1 MGWRRGTTFALVVF
15 TAGCGSQQLDRK
27 VLLIGLDGVRVDVLA
42 AASTPHL
49 DALIAQGTFSDQART
64 GDPTVSGPGWSSM
77 LTGVWPAKHGV
88 HGNDFAG
95 KQYDRYPDFLTRL
108 EQLDPAYRT
117 FAVVDW
123 PPLGTAVSGGP
134 LLSNLLDRLVTID
147 GDSLGYQMADSLSVL
162 EASAYLRTAD
172 LDAAF
177 VYFGDIDVVGHDTG
191 SLSDAYREAIER
203 TDRQVGILVAALAER
218 PRYHREDW
226 LILVSTDHGRTD
238 AGGHGG
244 TSLAERTIFY
254 LASGPSAATG
264 VPPTAPRIV
273 DVAVTALT
281 HLGVT
286 IDPAWELDGVAV
298 GLRRPR

>member
-1 MGWRRGTTFALVVF
+1 MGWLRGTSFVLVALTV
-15 TAGCGSQQLDRK
+15 GCGSEQPDRK

-49 DALIAQGTFSDQART
+49 DALIAQGTFSGQART

-88 HGNDFAG
+88 LGNDFAA
-95 KQYDRYPDFLTRL
+95 KRYDRYPDFLTRL
-108 EQLDPAYRT
+108 EQVDPGYET

-123 PPLGTAVSGGP
+123 PPLGTTASNGP
-134 LLSNLLDRLVTID
+134 LLSGALDRLVVID
-147 GDSLGYQMADSLSVL
+147 GDSLGYRVADSLSVL
-162 EASAYLRTAD
+162 EATAYLRTAD
-172 LDAAF
+172 PDAAF
-177 VYFGDIDVVGHDTG
+177 VYLGDIDVEGHETG

-203 TDRQVGILVAALAER
+203 ADRQVGVLLAALAER
-218 PRYHREDW
+218 PRYDREDW

-244 TSLAERTIFY
+244 TSQAERTIFY

-298 GLRRPR
+298 GLRRR